1 MPICK
6 YCGQETGGSPF
17 CQNCGAKVE
26 EQPIPQQPQ
35 PVFPEQPV
43 QPSYQQPAQP
53 YAPQQSSYGV
63 QPPYYTPRGAGG
75 LIAGN
80 IIAIVFGVICC
91 CCTNFIS
98 LISMIL
104 GIIGIVFASKVKTSA
119 NAEEEASN
127 RSKARILM
135 IIAFLVLVGGLVF
148 TIIQTIIDFN
158 KVADGKSFS
167 EYLESVYESVSES
180 VEKMGSILIRR

>member
-26 EQPIPQQPQ
+26 EQPIPQQP
-35 PVFPEQPV
+35 VFPEQPV
-43 QPSYQQPAQP
+43 QPSYQPEQP
-53 YAPQQSSYGV
+53 YTPQQSSYGV
-63 QPPYYTPRGAGG
+63 QPPYYTPGGAGG
-75 LIAGN
+75 VIAGN
-80 IIAIVFGVICC
+80 IIAIVFGVVCC

-104 GIIGIVFASKVKTSA
+104 GIVGLVFASKIKSSA
-119 NAEEEASN
+119 NAQEEASN

-148 TIIQTIIDFN
+148 TIIRTIINFN
-158 KVADGKSFS
+158 EVADGKSFS
-167 EYLESVYESVSES
+167 EYLESIYESVSES